1 MRRPKN
7 IAKKM
12 RAHDRAAEKRRAE
25 RAEFFARPALPVV
38 VLSVDPGTKAG
49 ATIVVPDPSTW
60 APAVALSGPVDS
72 MTREPESVIK
82 AAIEIARARRM
93 RLYLVTEEWGRGGPL
108 GIDQWIG
115 LGERRGIWKREFRL
129 LGQEVED
136 SPIRSDASLHVN
148 ARTWRSR
155 MIFET
160 GERVSGSFRPFDTD
174 GWKRAASRTLLE
186 LVPGAVIESA
196 DAAES
201 ALQGL
206 YAIRSDELRKKL
218 GPRYL
223 AQWERAA

>member
-1 MRRPKN
+1 MRRPKHV
-7 IAKKM
+7 AKKM

-25 RAEFFARPALPVV
+25 HAAFFARPALPCV
-38 VLSVDPGTKAG
+38 VLSVDPGLRAG
-49 ATIVVPDPSTW
+49 ATIIAPDPSSW
-60 APAVALSGPVDS
+60 APAIALSGPVDS
-72 MTREPESVIK
+72 MSREPEAVIRT
-82 AAIEIARARRM
+82 AITIAQTRRM

-108 GIDQWIG
+108 GIDQWLG

-129 LGQEVED
+129 IGAETED
-136 SPIRSDASLHVN
+136 SPIRGDSSFHVN

-160 GERVSGSFRPFDTD
+160 GERVSGTFRPFDTD
-174 GWKRAASRTLLE
+174 GWKRAATRSLLA
-186 LVPGAVIESA
+186 LAPDSVIESA

-223 AQWERAA
+223 KQWGVT